1 MKAIELQKIIA
12 SYPLGAMALAKE
24 LFPSHKYPSMALTR
38 VIQGKAQLD
47 AVQISKLALITGQS
61 FNSLFGKEEWLTKSQ
76 NGKIIFTAGDY
87 IAELDT
93 DKWDSKVYHKD
104 SLFHETVL
112 HSTSIAL
119 SEYLH
124 DLSELVAKHKNK

>member
-1 MKAIELQKIIA
+1 MKPIDLQKIVA
-12 SYPLGAMALAKE
+12 SYPLGATALAKE
-24 LFPSHKYPSMALTR
+24 LFPTHKYPSMALTR

-61 FNSLFGKEEWLTKSQ
+61 VNALFGKKEWLTKSEKD
-76 NGKIIFTAGDY
+76 KITFTAGDY
-87 IAELDT
+87 TAELDT
-93 DKWDSKVYHKD
+93 VNWTSKVYHKD

-119 SEYLH
+119 SEYLQ
-124 DLSELVAKHKNK
+124 DLSEIVNKHKLK